1 MKQIKQLMMILL
13 LLIGVVSCTEVD
25 TEYEYVYTE
34 NFIVAYDS
42 NGGSGEMPFDTFT
55 SNMPDSLSTNTFTLE
70 GYDFEGWATTA
81 DGEVEY
87 ADKAE
92 YIATA
97 NTILYAV
104 WSPMAV
110 ESEMVYIEGGT
121 YSFNFNTLSKVTVSP
136 YYIAKY
142 EVTQAEWNEVMP
154 INKSYFSGDNLPVER
169 VNWYEIVEYCNARS
183 FHEGLTPYYN
193 IDKSTK
199 DPNNLNVDDE
209 FKWLVTIN
217 PTSNGYRLPT
227 EAEWEWAARG
237 GNKSKG
243 YPYAGSTDIDEVG
256 WVRENSDSRTHTVG
270 TKAPNELGLYDMSGN
285 VTEWCWDWF
294 GTVQEG
300 SFTDPVGAVSGENR
314 VCRGGLWYMQGA
326 FAHLSLRGGYYNY
339 DRSWDI
345 GFRVA
350 RSIVIDIPT
359 EPSEQTLILVEGG
372 EFEMADLVDKTNKQ
386 SVKLDS
392 FYIEKSEVTQLSW
405 QSVMGSN
412 PSFDRGNDLPVELV
426 SWYDAIEYCN
436 ARSIKEGFT
445 PHYIIDKDTIDPNNG
460 NSHGKDDVMWLV
472 TLDPNGDGYRLPT
485 EAEWEWA
492 ARGGNKSAGYA
503 YSGSDSVDIVA
514 WYNINSGNTLH
525 NVCEK
530 LPNELGIYDMS
541 GNMYEWCWDW
551 QDSYQSG
558 LQENPI
564 GASSGNHRI
573 VRGGCWGEDY
583 GSTLCNVS
591 FRAQLY
597 PTAKSRY
604 NSFRVVRSI

>member
-1 MKQIKQLMMILL
+1 MRSNLLAIILTVL
-13 LLIGVVSCTEVD
+13 GAVSCSEVD
-25 TEYEYVYTE
+25 MQYEYAE
-34 NFIVAYDS
+34 NFIVAYDP
-42 NGGSGEMPFDTFT
+42 NGGSGEMPFDTF
-55 SNMPDSLSTNTFTLE
+55 SSDLSDSLSANTFTLE
-70 GYDFEGWATTA
+70 GFDFVGWSTTT
-81 DGEVEY
+81 DGEAEY
-87 ADKAE
+87 ADQAE
-92 YIATA
+92 YTATA

-110 ESEMVYIEGGT
+110 ESEMIYIDGGT
-121 YSFNFNTLSKVTVSP
+121 FSFNFNTLCQVSISP

-154 INKSYFSGDNLPVER
+154 INKSYFFGDNLPVER

-183 FHEGLTPYYN
+183 VSEGISPYYN
-193 IDKSTK
+193 IDKTTI

-209 FKWLVTIN
+209 YKWLVTTN
-217 PTSNGYRLPT
+217 PTSSGYRLPT

-237 GNKSKG
+237 GNKSEG
-243 YPYAGSTDIDEVG
+243 YPYAGSNDIDEVG

-270 TKAPNELGLYDMSGN
+270 TKAPNELGIYDMSGN

-294 GTVQEG
+294 GAVQEG
-300 SFTDPVGAVSGENR
+300 IFTDPTGAASGENR

-350 RSIVIDIPT
+350 RSVVTDV
-359 EPSEQTLILVEGG
+359 EAEQTLILVEGG
-372 EFEMADLVDKTNKQ
+372 GFEMVDLVDKTNRQ

-405 QSVMGSN
+405 QLVMGSN
-412 PSFDRGNDLPVELV
+412 PSFIKGNDLPVELV

-445 PHYIIDKDTIDPNNG
+445 PHYIIDKETIDPNNG

-472 TLDPNGDGYRLPT
+472 TLDPAGDGYRLPT

-492 ARGGNKSAGYA
+492 ARGGNKSEGYA
-503 YSGSDSVDIVA
+503 YSGSNSADAVA
-514 WYNINSGNTLH
+514 WYNGTADNASH
-525 NVCEK
+525 EVCTK
-530 LPNELGIYDMS
+530 QPNELGIYDMS

-551 QDSYQSG
+551 LGSYQSG
-558 LQENPI
+558 LQENPT

-583 GSTLCNVS
+583 SSTLCNVAY
-591 FRAQLY
+591 RAQLY

-604 NSFRVVRSI
+604 IGLRVIRSI

>member
-1 MKQIKQLMMILL
+1 MQ
-13 LLIGVVSCTEVD
+13 
-25 TEYEYVYTE
+25 YEYTE

-42 NGGSGEMPFDTFT
+42 NGGRGEMPFDTFK
-55 SNMPDSLSTNTFTLE
+55 SDLPNSLSANLFSYE
-70 GYDFEGWATTA
+70 GYDFSGWATTP
-81 DGEVEY
+81 DGEMEYEDGVEY
-87 ADKAE
+87 V
-92 YIATA
+92 ATA
-97 NTILYAV
+97 NTIFYAV

-110 ESEMVYIEGGT
+110 ESQMVYIDGGT
-121 YSFNFNTLSKVTVSP
+121 FSFNFNALCQVAISP

-154 INKSYFSGDNLPVER
+154 INKSYFLGDNLPVER

-183 FHEGLTPYYN
+183 IHEGVAPYYN
-193 IDKSTK
+193 IDKETK

-209 FKWLVTIN
+209 YKWLVTTN
-217 PTSNGYRLPT
+217 PTSSGYRLPT

-237 GNKSKG
+237 GNKSEG
-243 YPYAGSTDIDEVG
+243 YPYAGSNDIDEVG

-270 TKAPNELGLYDMSGN
+270 TKAPNELGIYDMSGN

-294 GTVQEG
+294 GAVQEG
-300 SFTDPVGAVSGENR
+300 IFTDPTGAASGENR

-350 RSIVIDIPT
+350 RSNVADTPL
-359 EPSEQTLILVEGG
+359 EQTLVLVEGG
-372 EFEMADLVDKTNKQ
+372 EFEMVDLVDKTNKQ
-386 SVKLDS
+386 SVEVDS

-412 PSFDRGNDLPVELV
+412 PSFVRGNDLPVELV

-445 PHYIIDKDTIDPNNG
+445 PHYIIDKETIDPNNG

-472 TLDPNGDGYRLPT
+472 TLDPAGNGFRLPT

-503 YSGSDSVDIVA
+503 YSGSNSVDGVA
-514 WYNINSGNTLH
+514 WYNSNSD
-525 NVCEK
+525 NVSHIVCTK
-530 LPNELGIYDMS
+530 QPNELGIYDMS

-551 QDSYQSG
+551 LAVYQSG
-558 LQENPI
+558 LQDNPT
-564 GASSGNHRI
+564 GATFGNHRI
-573 VRGGCWGEDY
+573 VRGGCWGDDY
-583 GSTLCNVS
+583 GATLCNVA

-604 NSFRVVRSI
+604 NSFRVVRTF